1 MPGKIARPMIWWNEL
16 KCPPCY
22 VQTCQPDSIIHSE
35 ISKAEIRS
43 ESEIILTEIDSHMPI
58 KHPSTIAPPATLCT
72 IQCILNEFG
81 MPLRIARIPPEG
93 DMKLTVS
100 KNPWMETRPKVL
112 CLWCFSLCFLGSFIV
127 MRWVETCAITG
138 SSGCFS

>member
-81 MPLRIARIPPEG
+81 IPLRIARIPPER
-93 DMKLTVS
+93 DMKLRGVRIRGWRLGRRSCACGVS
-100 KNPWMETRPKVL
+100 L
-112 CLWCFSLCFLGSFIV
+112 YAS
-127 MRWVETCAITG
+127 WVR
-138 SSGCFS
+138 S